1 MLIFYYS
8 DNTVSKLELNKEK
21 TYLDIKKEV
30 YKNKFNSSMNNN
42 NDLVLI
48 TLGSIV
54 NDNDEVIC
62 LENQIFL
69 VKINVNIELLKILK
83 DDRLIKVLSNESYRN
98 IIYKILDNPDQL
110 LKLNE
115 DKYKYQ
121 YQKQLD
127 QIISMSFAIS
137 EEQIKS
143 LLDNNLGSIDLVV
156 SSILN
161 L

>member
-98 IIYKILDNPDQL
+98 IIYKILDNPDQ
-110 LKLNE
+110 
-115 DKYKYQ
+115 
-121 YQKQLD
+121 
-127 QIISMSFAIS
+127 
-137 EEQIKS
+137 
-143 LLDNNLGSIDLVV
+143 
-156 SSILN
+156 
-161 L
+161 